1 MEEFTIELENV
12 PGALAGVSEAIANA
26 GANILAVSAI
36 ARVGATAAMVTDD
49 ADATKAALNGMGVSY
64 TTSAVHSVTLAHE
77 PGSLAAFTRSVAE
90 DGMNIRS
97 LYVLKMGD
105 ESAEIGYT
113 ID

>member
-1 MEEFTIELENV
+1 M
-12 PGALAGVSEAIANA
+12 GA
-26 GANILAVSAI
+26 
-36 ARVGATAAMVTDD
+36 
-49 ADATKAALNGMGVSY
+49 SY